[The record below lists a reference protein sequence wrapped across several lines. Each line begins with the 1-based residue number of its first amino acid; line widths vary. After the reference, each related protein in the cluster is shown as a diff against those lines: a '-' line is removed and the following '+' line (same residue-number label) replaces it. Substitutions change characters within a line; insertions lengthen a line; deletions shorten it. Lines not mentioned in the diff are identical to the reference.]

1 MTTITQTAIA
11 PFGAISAYRAI
22 NAIESALNNL
32 IAWNTKRKA
41 HAQLTALDT
50 RSLDDIGVSRADV
63 DSMKIAF
70 FH

>member
-11 PFGAISAYRAI
+11 PFGAISAYRVI
-22 NAIESALNNL
+22 NAIESASNSL
-32 IAWNTKRKA
+32 IALYTKRKA
-41 HAQLTALDT
+41 YAQLNAMDT